1 MYKAIRALPPSPKSQ
16 VLGLLGKG
24 PLPVA
29 AAVLFLLD
37 RRIKSLMRV
46 ATKKEQFRWGWQRRE
61 MSPGGEYLGQGMFER
76 TAHAASS

>member
-46 ATKKEQFRWGWQRRE
+46 ATKKEPRL
-61 MSPGGEYLGQGMFER
+61 SSGGAGSAEKCHQAGN
-76 TAHAASS
+76 T